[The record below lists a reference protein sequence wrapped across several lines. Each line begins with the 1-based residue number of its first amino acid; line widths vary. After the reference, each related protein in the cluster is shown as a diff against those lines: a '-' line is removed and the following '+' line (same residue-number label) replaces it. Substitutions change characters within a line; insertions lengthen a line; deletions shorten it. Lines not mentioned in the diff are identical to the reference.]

1 MYFELRGYY
10 SRVIYILFVKAV
22 IIVKTLMEE
31 LNRNRWY
38 PTPIDRYRTYIK
50 IDTSLDNSEQLKS
63 NIAYNLQYLEYIE
76 KQLKE
81 LKLSSV
87 ITGMLCK
94 TYVITG
100 IGIVEGLFTNLL
112 KSKGEWK
119 CTKWESKM
127 VFQSN
132 PRKIEGIKTR
142 VRTEIFEE
150 VDQFELRMDLNS
162 MVRRIES
169 KKLLTI
175 DQNHFPILKDLRR
188 LRNKVHLQE
197 STDKYDTDVHNFN
210 IEEKVKMGEILN
222 IILTHEAFSNKPQDN
237 GIYSFLLE
245 D

>member
-1 MYFELRGYY
+1 M
-10 SRVIYILFVKAV
+10 
-22 IIVKTLMEE
+22 KTLTEE

-38 PTPIDRYRTYIK
+38 PTPIDRYRSYIK
-50 IDTSLDNSEQLKS
+50 IDTSLENSEQLKS

-119 CTKWESKM
+119 STIWESKM

-132 PRKIEGIKTR
+132 PRKIEGIRTR

-150 VDQFELRMDLNS
+150 VEEFELRMDLNS
-162 MVRRIES
+162 MVRQIES

-197 STDKYDTDVHNFN
+197 STDKFDTDVHNFN
-210 IEEKVKMGEILN
+210 VEEKVKMGEILY
-222 IILTHEAFSNKPQDN
+222 IILTHE
-237 GIYSFLLE
+237 SFCNRTKDKTLYNFLIE